1 MTTKTICPSTTKTRT
16 KSRGPYTQ
24 RMNRFLT
31 ARLFRGAVAL
41 ALLSPALALL
51 APVTGYA
58 EAKQESRTV
67 RGRVSNK
74 DGSAV
79 KGAVVHL
86 KDLRGLSQKSYITPD
101 NGEYRFGALNSSTDY
116 EIWAE
121 FEGKKSSVK
130 HISSF
135 DAKNTFEITL
145 TIN

>member
-1 MTTKTICPSTTKTRT
+1 MTMKTICPSMMKMRMR
-16 KSRGPYTQ
+16 SNHPYTQ
-24 RMNRFLT
+24 GMNRFLS
-31 ARLFRGAVAL
+31 ARLSRAAVVL
-41 ALLSPALALL
+41 ALLSPALALT
-51 APVTGYA
+51 APMAIHA
-58 EAKQESRTV
+58 ETKQESRTV

-135 DAKNTFEITL
+135 DAKNTFDITL